1 VHLAAHVGFDCVVLD
16 PEHDLDG
23 ATTVRTAREAASTTA
38 PTSSSPTTTGPSSA
52 TCSPRSSAPHALGGR
67 HGQPRAHRAARRGL
81 AERGVAP
88 EVVARVH
95 RPIGLDI
102 GSRSPAEIAVS
113 TVAGLLADRT
123 AGRRGLHGVRVV
135 SLAGGIGGARF
146 LRGLQAAVP
155 DAELTVVV
163 NTGDDITMY
172 GLRICPDL
180 DTVMYT
186 LGGGI
191 DEARG
196 WGRLDET
203 FHAREEL
210 QAYDVPTAW
219 FGLGDRDLA
228 THLVRRQ
235 MLDAGYPLS
244 QVTAALCARWSPG
257 ARLLPMS
264 DDRVETHVR
273 VTLDGGE
280 KVLHFQEWWVRYR
293 AALPAS
299 AIVAVGA
306 EAATPAPGVLEAIA
320 DADLVVLP
328 PSNPVVSIGTV
339 LQVPGIAQALRA
351 RPVVGLSP
359 IVGGAPVRAWRTPA
373 SPPSASRRAPRRWG
387 ATTAPA
393 ARPACSTG
401 GWSTRPTPAR
411 RCPASRCAPSRC

>member
-1 VHLAAHVGFDCVVLD
+1 MK
-16 PEHDLDG
+16 
-23 ATTVRTAREAASTTA
+23 
-38 PTSSSPTTTGPSSA
+38 
-52 TCSPRSSAPHALGGR
+52 
-67 HGQPRAHRAARRGL
+67 
-81 AERGVAP
+81 
-88 EVVARVH
+88 
-95 RPIGLDI
+95 
-102 GSRSPAEIAVS
+102 
-113 TVAGLLADRT
+113 
-123 AGRRGLHGVRVV
+123 VV

-191 DEARG
+191 DEVRG
-196 WGRLDET
+196 WGRQDET

-235 MLDAGYPLS
+235 MMDAGYPLS
-244 QVTAALCARWSPG
+244 QVTEALCARWQPG
-257 ARLLPMS
+257 ARLLPMT

-273 VTLDGGE
+273 VRTATGE
-280 KVLHFQEWWVRYR
+280 RVVHFQEWWVRHR
-293 AALPAS
+293 AALPAT

-306 EAATPAPGVLEAIA
+306 QDATPAPGVLEAVA
-320 DADLVVLP
+320 AADLVLLP

-339 LQVPGIAQALRA
+339 LQVPGIADALA
-351 RPVVGLSP
+351 AKPVVGLSP
-359 IVGGAPVRAWRTPA
+359 IVGGAPVRGMADACLTA
-373 SPPSASRRAPRRWG
+373 IGVETSAEAVGRHYGARSDGGLLDGWLVDTADAGVAVPGVEVRAVPLLMRD
-387 ATTAPA
+387 AETTTQMARDALRLA
-393 ARPACSTG
+393 ADLSG
-401 GWSTRPTPAR
+401 G
-411 RCPASRCAPSRC
+411 